1 MHYVIKIGEIALKSG
16 NRKYFE
22 RTLKKNISRRLFG
35 IPHSITGRQGRYFLQ
50 AEGNAAGSVEEVL
63 SKTFGITGFSPVR
76 QTAKS
81 LPEIDA
87 AAVETVRE
95 LRTRVPGTR
104 FKIEA
109 RRSDKSFPL
118 SSYEIACRLGELLC
132 REFTDLTVDVH
143 EPDWVLHAEIREKAL
158 LFGPVNKGP
167 GGLPVGTAGRG
178 TLLLSGG
185 IDSPVAGYR
194 MAKRG
199 LRLDAVYF
207 HTYPFTSDEAREKV
221 VSLGSVLSPYT
232 AGLTL
237 WIVDFTPLQLKIKE
251 LCDKRE
257 MTLIMRACM
266 MRIADIMTLREG
278 GLCLITGEA
287 LSQVA
292 SQTVESMRFTGSI
305 PELPV
310 LRPLVGLDKEEIIDQ
325 AQRIGTFDISVLPYD
340 DCCTLFSPEHPLIRP
355 DFTALREVFDGLP
368 FEDMFT
374 QAASTAERIEL

>member
-22 RTLKKNISRRLFG
+22 RTLKKNITRKLFG
-35 IPHSITGRQGRYFLQ
+35 IPHTITGRQGRYFLQ
-50 AEGNAAGSVEEVL
+50 AEGNAAEQIEEVL
-63 SKTFGITGFSPVR
+63 STTFGITGFAPVV
-76 QTAKS
+76 QIPKK
-81 LPEIDA
+81 LPDIEA
-87 AAVETVRE
+87 AAVEAVQEIRS
-95 LRTRVPGTR
+95 RFSGNR
-104 FKIEA
+104 FKIEP

-118 SSYEIACRLGELLC
+118 SSYEIACRLGDLLI
-132 REFTDLTVDVH
+132 REYPDLVVDVH
-143 EPDWVLHAEIREKAL
+143 APDWVLHAEIREKAI
-158 LFGPVNKGP
+158 LFGPVSKGP

-199 LRLDAVYF
+199 LKLDAVYF

-221 VSLGSVLSPYT
+221 ITLAKTLSPYT
-232 AGLTL
+232 GGLKL

-251 LCDKRE
+251 LCGERE
-257 MTLIMRACM
+257 VTLIMRACM
-266 MRIADIMTLREG
+266 MKIAEMITLREH

-305 PELPV
+305 PDLPV

-325 AQRIGTFDISVLPYD
+325 AHRIGTFDISVLPYD
-340 DCCTLFSPEHPLIRP
+340 DCCTLFSPDRPLIRP
-355 DFTALREVFDGLP
+355 DFTTMREVFEGLP
-368 FEDMFT
+368 FEGMFAE
-374 QAASTAERIEL
+374 AASTAERIEL